1 MSNTNNL
8 LPPMIQKV
16 LEGGSGLLRLRAS
29 AYFILILGYIIFTC
43 GTLTQLIQVIRCFV
57 DPLDPLTCPIE
68 GYRASMNPAS
78 DDDYQWRGSQNYK
91 NAKGEFRN
99 PADQSLGMYITMLF
113 ISINAFVGFSLSM
126 LVVWLVDHR
135 ATPNGFTRLVQWFSI
150 CQVAMDFG
158 FLIAALGMAQGYY
171 QFITYNNSKSVTPFW
186 NKVTDLGIFIQ
197 TLGDISSVMF
207 TTVMAYTFFRI
218 AQTQGAIDITQYLKY
233 GVLISFGISITVSV
247 LQTQMCAPPD
257 WKNECDIIKARGWIS
272 VACIIVNLG
281 FGILIWRMLARMKEG
296 RKKDAISS
304 LSSRILFYA
313 GWVAFSRIGY
323 IGLTLSTGTLN
334 LNFADAQHTK
344 LVNILSSLTY
354 LMWLPTGTGFAIY
367 YLYTHPEEYQYFWDL
382 VCRRNGASFLPRDLC
397 NLYDQ
402 MALAVCMSCGM
413 NAVESADPISGTS
426 SLTQEILL
434 QTKENAANSNN
445 SNTVIN
451 PVTGLAAVGSEERST
466 GTRVS
471 AVTVGAGK
479 SHSASLS
486 LLSSSGANHSTGE
499 EEIKGEVDY
508 DSSPDEMGSGRT
520 SAVPRHAASSS
531 TSRSTRED
539 ANSRFS
545 YGSSRS
551 SNPYGRSIDERCG
564 RQCEDD
570 MLDACLAPSTPAAA
584 GGRCFGVGGGGLDE
598 AEGGYGTLQG

>member
-1 MSNTNNL
+1 MALSPENAV
-8 LPPMIQKV
+8 K
-16 LEGGSGLLRLRAS
+16 LRFV
-29 AYFILILGYIIFTC
+29 AYILMTLAFITFC
-43 GTLTQLIQVIRCFV
+43 VGTVFALTEEIRCLANQK
-57 DPLDPLTCPIE
+57 DPDICTIE
-68 GYRASMNPAS
+68 GFRSSENPNG
-78 DDDYQWRGSQNYK
+78 DDDYQWHGKQSYINSHGK
-91 NAKGEFRN
+91 FRN

-126 LVVWLVDHR
+126 IVVWLVDHR
-135 ATPNGFTRLVQWFSI
+135 ATPNGFTRLVQWFSA
-150 CQVAMDFG
+150 CQVLMDYG
-158 FLIAALGMAQGYY
+158 FFIYGYTMMGGYY
-171 QFITYNNSKSVTPFW
+171 KHITYQTSAGVSNFI
-186 NKVTDLGIFIQ
+186 IFMFNFAVFLL
-197 TLGDISSVMF
+197 TCGDVSSVMF
-207 TTVMAYTFFRI
+207 TTVMAYTFFRV
-218 AQTQGAIDITQYLKY
+218 AQMRGAIDITQYLKW
-233 GVLISFGISITVSV
+233 GAGICLGSGIAIAVVQLISCTAPNWQNSCWVITMRGWVSV
-247 LQTQMCAPPD
+247 
-257 WKNECDIIKARGWIS
+257 I
-272 VACIIVNLG
+272 CIIVNIF
-281 FGILIWRMLARMKEG
+281 FGVRVWLFLKEMVPG
-296 RKKDAISS
+296 KRKEAVSA

-323 IGLTLSTGTLN
+323 IGLTISTGTLN

-402 MALAVCMSCGM
+402 MALAVCMFCGM
-413 NAVESADPISGTS
+413 DAVESADPISGTS

-451 PVTGLAAVGSEERST
+451 PVTGLAAIGSEERST

-486 LLSSSGANHSTGE
+486 SLSSGGANNSTGE
-499 EEIKGEVDY
+499 EEIRGEVDY
-508 DSSPDEMGSGRT
+508 DSSPDEMGLGRT
-520 SAVPRHAASSS
+520 SAAPRHAASSS
-531 TSRSTRED
+531 TSRCTRED

-545 YGSSRS
+545 YGRSTS
-551 SNPYGRSIDERCG
+551 SNPYGRSIDEMCG